1 MKSDRWRV
9 CLFCGSSAGRR
20 QEYAQAA
27 SSLGLELAQRGFG
40 LVYGGANVGLMG
52 IAADAC
58 LSAGGE
64 VTGVM
69 PRLLVEKEVAHLGLS
84 QLHVVE
90 SMHQRKALMAELSD
104 AFVALPGGFGTFDE
118 LCEILTWAQLGM
130 HSKPVGLLNVTGY
143 FDALLAL
150 FDHAVAEGLL
160 KPVHRELVLTDSS
173 VEGLLNQLEQ
183 APQRAPVG
191 KWLDKI

>member
-1 MKSDRWRV
+1 MASGPWRI

-20 QEYAQAA
+20 PEYAQAA
-27 SSLGLELAQRGFG
+27 EKLGRALAERRCG

-58 LSAGGE
+58 LAAGGS

-69 PRLLVEKEVAHLGLS
+69 PRLLVEKEVAHTRLS

-90 SMHQRKALMAELSD
+90 SMHERKALMAEMAD

-118 LCEILTWAQLGM
+118 LCEILAWAQLGL
-130 HSKPVGLLNVTGY
+130 HSKPVGLLNVMGY
-143 FDALLAL
+143 FDPLLAM

-160 KPVHRELVLTDSS
+160 KPVHRELGLADSS
-173 VEGLLNQLEQ
+173 VEGLLDQIQ
-183 APQRAPVG
+183 RAPQPTPVG
-191 KWLDKI
+191 KWLDQI